1 MQGGNK
7 GQEKHI
13 ACEMVISLGAFGV
26 KKFEKKGIRGVGSVF
41 STAAGA
47 KMIGKR
53 QGRRESAQ
61 QGTRSCESL
70 VFQF

>member
-13 ACEMVISLGAFGV
+13 ACEIFISIGAAGV
-26 KKFEKKGIRGVGSVF
+26 KKFENKGIRGVGSV
-41 STAAGA
+41 SRGATGA

-53 QGRRESAQ
+53 KGSRKLAQ

-70 VFQF
+70 VFKF